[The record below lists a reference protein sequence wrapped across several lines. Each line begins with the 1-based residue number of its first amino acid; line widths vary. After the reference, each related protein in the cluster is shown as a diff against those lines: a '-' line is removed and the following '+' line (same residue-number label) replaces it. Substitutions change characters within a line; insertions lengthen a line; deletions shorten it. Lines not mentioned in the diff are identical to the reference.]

1 MTNNKHNK
9 QIYYISRP
17 ASTLID
23 GTGEEIMA
31 VYILNTLAEKKLSF
45 LQTKKLMGF
54 PPYHSFMSII
64 AYDYLSP
71 FLFFIQALFRRPQL
85 IFFHT
90 QFQAF
95 FLPLFRLLGIPCVV
109 QILDLFFLDIKPKS
123 YFDYYAKVHYW
134 ITCKFATH
142 ITTISDETKVR
153 IRNSTKA
160 NLKVIYP
167 GVPSNI
173 TYFKRKKPFNNIGY
187 IGSYNKRKRVNLIVD
202 LVNTLGQQNNK
213 YNFYLAGQITL
224 EFENLFK
231 EACRP
236 FKKIKYKILG
246 KIPENEKNGFYT
258 SIDILFYPT
267 KLEGFGI
274 PIIEAKFSGAI
285 PIVFEDAAIPKVT
298 KDLAIQLKS
307 VKDFNPNGINS
318 NLIVHTDY
326 KLFQYLEFYKFISSI
341 IKKC

>member
-1 MTNNKHNK
+1 
-9 QIYYISRP
+9 
-17 ASTLID
+17 
-23 GTGEEIMA
+23 MA
-31 VYILNTLAEKKLSF
+31 
-45 LQTKKLMGF
+45 
-54 PPYHSFMSII
+54 
-64 AYDYLSP
+64 
-71 FLFFIQALFRRPQL
+71 
-85 IFFHT
+85 
-90 QFQAF
+90 
-95 FLPLFRLLGIPCVV
+95 
-109 QILDLFFLDIKPKS
+109 
-123 YFDYYAKVHYW
+123 
-134 ITCKFATH
+134 
-142 ITTISDETKVR
+142 
-153 IRNSTKA
+153 A
-160 NLKVIYP
+160 N
-167 GVPSNI
+167 
-173 TYFKRKKPFNNIGY
+173 
-187 IGSYNKRKRVNLIVD
+187 
-202 LVNTLGQQNNK
+202 QQKNNK